1 MSRHIIRAEVETN
14 GGACVKLDIEFQ
26 YHPGTPQRGPSYAS
40 GGEPA
45 EGPEL
50 EFLHATLIDGDGLD
64 PSSAQLQEWAEDWL
78 DSDDGHDAAC
88 DLACDEGGA

>member
-1 MSRHIIRAEVETN
+1 MSRHTIRAEVDVGET
-14 GGACVKLDIEFQ
+14 CVKLDIEFQ

-64 PSSAQLQEWAEDWL
+64 PSPAQLQEWAEDWL
-78 DSDDGHDAAC
+78 DEEGFDAAC
-88 DLACDEGGA
+88 DLACDEGGS